1 MDQILRDL
9 TEPQRDAATHVE
21 GPLLILAGPG
31 SGKTRVVTHRI
42 AYMISQGIPPQQIV
56 ALTFTNK
63 AADEMRLR
71 LERLAPAQP
80 VWMGTFH
87 RFCARLLRRYAPSV
101 GLQENYSILDSDDA
115 KRALRRAIQVADVST
130 SHTSPEQ
137 IAQAISR
144 FKNRLILPEM
154 LADRMLRPTEH
165 VAARVYPHYQ
175 QQLLIANAVDF
186 DDLLMHVARLL
197 QDNPELRSD
206 LDSRNR
212 FILVDEY
219 QDTNLAQYAL
229 VRAMS
234 VDYPNLSVTGDPD
247 QSIYGWRG
255 ADIRNMLEFER
266 DFPQVKTVRLE
277 ENYRSTPEILHVA
290 DTLIR
295 FNSRRKAKELFTH
308 NPSGPPVSLRMYFD
322 GDQEADDIALQVL
335 SGTAE
340 GRLRPRDVAVFCRVN
355 SLTRSLEHAFRARGV
370 PYQIVRGLEF
380 YQRSE
385 IKDLLAYLHLINN
398 PAHNVAFERV
408 INTPPRGIG
417 DKTLSTIRQFADKR
431 GIAMLEAARAAG
443 VIPGLATRAAVK
455 VAEFVALYD
464 RLTLHATGAL
474 ADLLNMLVDE
484 IDYCKYLE
492 KTTAAESDANPIAN
506 VKELITAATTFDHQ
520 HPEGGA
526 LEAYLEQV
534 ALVSDTDAWEGSS
547 DRVSIMTLHASKGLE
562 FPHVFIIA
570 VEDKVLPHERS
581 MESDRELEEERRLL
595 FVGITRAEKSLQI
608 SFCKRRSVSGK
619 LRMTAPSTFLME
631 LPREAMQ
638 VGQYS
643 DPAAILSATID
654 GDEYSQVAPE
664 EEWERPVE
672 TVDEYCQLPEN
683 EMGGESARK
692 GRIHEV
698 ASQYRVQT
706 AASLLQQTSAN
717 ASVVNFFRLGMFV
730 THPEYGRGQ
739 IVAIEGKGLNR
750 TAKVDFEQLPQR
762 TFRLAFSPLTP
773 ED

>member
-1 MDQILRDL
+1 MEAILRDL
-9 TEPQRDAATHVE
+9 TEPQREAVTHIQ

-42 AYMISQGIPPQQIV
+42 AYMLSQGVSPQQIV

-63 AADEMRLR
+63 AADEMRSR
-71 LERLAPAQP
+71 LERLAPTQP

-87 RFCARLLRRYAPSV
+87 RFCARLLRRYASLV
-101 GLQENYSILDSDDA
+101 GLQENYSIFDSDDA

-137 IAQAISR
+137 LAQAIGR

-154 LADRMLRPTEH
+154 LTDQQLRPVEH

-175 QQLLIANAVDF
+175 QQLLMANAVDF

-197 QDNPELRSD
+197 RDNPELRSD

-219 QDTNLAQYAL
+219 QDTNLAQYAI

-234 VDYPNLSVTGDPD
+234 VDHPNLSVTGDPD

-255 ADIRNMLEFER
+255 ADIRNMLDFER
-266 DFPQVKTVRLE
+266 DFPDVKTVRLE

-308 NPSGPPVSLRMYFD
+308 NPSGVPVGLKMYFD

-340 GRLRPRDVAVFCRVN
+340 GSLRPRDVAVFCRVN
-355 SLTRSLEHAFRARGV
+355 SMTRSLEHAFRARGI

-380 YQRSE
+380 YQRKE

-398 PAHNVAFERV
+398 PSHNVAFERV

-417 DKTLSTIRQFADKR
+417 DKTLKTLRQYADKR
-431 GIAMLEAARAAG
+431 GVPMLEAARAAG
-443 VIPGLATRAAVK
+443 IIPGLSSRAAVK
-455 VAEFVALYD
+455 VATFVALYD
-464 RLTLHATGAL
+464 RLALHAVGSL
-474 ADLLNMLVDE
+474 ADLLNLLVVE
-484 IDYCKYLE
+484 SDYIKYLE
-492 KTTAAESDANPIAN
+492 KSAPEEGDNYPVAN
-506 VKELITAATTFDHQ
+506 VKELISEATNFDHQ
-520 HPEGGA
+520 HPEGAA
-526 LEAYLEQV
+526 LEAYLERV
-534 ALVSDTDAWEGSS
+534 ALVSDTDAWEDSS

-562 FPHVFIIA
+562 FPHVYIIA
-570 VEDKVLPHERS
+570 VEDNILPHERS
-581 MESDRELEEERRLL
+581 KETERGVEEERRLL

-608 SFCKRRSVSGK
+608 SYCRRRSLQGK
-619 LRMTAPSTFLME
+619 LKLASPSHFLME
-631 LPREAMQ
+631 LPREAMRVAQ
-638 VGQYS
+638 RS
-643 DPAAILSATID
+643 DPAAILSQAID
-654 GDEYSQVAPE
+654 DEYSQVAPDE
-664 EEWERPVE
+664 QWERPVE
-672 TVDEYCQLPEN
+672 SSDELCQLPDDE
-683 EMGGESARK
+683 R
-692 GRIHEV
+692 
-698 ASQYRVQT
+698 ASVGKNDRVQDVIANFRVQT
-706 AASLLQQTSAN
+706 AATLLQDNAANSSA
-717 ASVVNFFRLGMFV
+717 VNYFRLGMFV
-730 THPEYGRGQ
+730 VHPQYGRGQ
-739 IVAIEGKGLNR
+739 IVDIQGKGLNR
-750 TAKVDFEQLPQR
+750 TAKVEFGEMPPR
-762 TFRLAFSPLTP
+762 SFRLAYCPLTP
-773 ED
+773 EV